1 MPATYEPIA
10 TTTLGST
17 ASSVTFSSIPSTY
30 TDLVV
35 VSAPIGNGDA
45 QVQLKFNNDSSAIYS
60 YTILASNGASVVSAR
75 AVQAA
80 FIGTDYF
87 FSVTTA
93 GGITLINVMNYANTT
108 TYKTAL
114 LRSNNASKATMAIV
128 GLWPSTAAINRIDL
142 TATSSTFAAG
152 SVFTIYGIKAAQTM
166 PNTFVKIASNTLT
179 ATASSV
185 TFSSIPQT
193 YTDLVLKVSARD
205 NNGSNWGGGYLRF
218 NGDSSSGNY
227 NGIQLAGL
235 GSSVSTSTGSGS
247 WGTNYMLAGR
257 ANGGTS
263 TANTFGNSEIYIPNY
278 TSTTQKSASSDDV
291 TETNATSALMA
302 IVAGSWVGTTAIT
315 SIEILTPGALYQI
328 NSTFTLYGIKKN

>member
-1 MPATYEPIA
+1 M
-10 TTTLGST
+10 
-17 ASSVTFSSIPSTY
+17 
-30 TDLVV
+30 
-35 VSAPIGNGDA
+35 
-45 QVQLKFNNDSSAIYS
+45 
-60 YTILASNGASVVSAR
+60 
-75 AVQAA
+75 
-80 FIGTDYF
+80 
-87 FSVTTA
+87 
-93 GGITLINVMNYANTT
+93 ANT
-108 TYKTAL
+108 Y
-114 LRSNNASKATMAIV
+114 
-128 GLWPSTAAINRIDL
+128 
-142 TATSSTFAAG
+142 
-152 SVFTIYGIKAAQTM
+152 
-166 PNTFVKIASNTLT
+166 VKIASNTLT
-179 ATASSV
+179 ATTSSV

-205 NNGSNWGGGYLRF
+205 NNSSNWGGGYLRF

-263 TANTFGNSEIYIPNY
+263 TANTFGNSEVYIPNY
-278 TSTTQKSASSDDV
+278 TSTTQKNASSDDV

-302 IVAGSWVGTTAIT
+302 IVAGLWVGTAAIT